1 MEWSYMDEQ
10 AKALSK
16 YRLEKARQLLQSAD
30 MLMNMTKDYNSVV
43 NRCYYAIFH
52 SVRSILALER
62 KDFEKHSAVIS
73 YFRRM
78 YIKTHIISVDA
89 SDILGEAF
97 NSRNESDYKDFF
109 EVSREQA
116 EQQLCNAKRFMEIVE
131 AYLKSQGLE

>member
-78 YIKTHIISVDA
+78 YIKTSIISVDA

>member
-1 MEWSYMDEQ
+1 MDEQ

-62 KDFEKHSAVIS
+62 KNFEKHSAVIS

-109 EVSREQA
+109 AVSREQA

>member
-1 MEWSYMDEQ
+1 MDEQ

-109 EVSREQA
+109 AVSREQA
-116 EQQLCNAKRFMEIVE
+116 EQQLCNAKKFMEIVE

>member
-1 MEWSYMDEQ
+1 MDEQ

-30 MLMNMTKDYNSVV
+30 MLMNMTKAYNSVV

-109 EVSREQA
+109 AVSREQA

>member
-1 MEWSYMDEQ
+1 MDEQ

-78 YIKTHIISVDA
+78 YIKTSIISVDA

-109 EVSREQA
+109 AVSREQA

>member
-1 MEWSYMDEQ
+1 MDEQ

-109 EVSREQA
+109 EVSSEQA

-131 AYLKSQGLE
+131 VYLKSQGLE

>member
-1 MEWSYMDEQ
+1 MDEQ

-78 YIKTHIISVDA
+78 YIKTSIISVDA

>member
-1 MEWSYMDEQ
+1 MDEQ

-131 AYLKSQGLE
+131 VYLKSQGLE

>member
-1 MEWSYMDEQ
+1 MDEQ

-109 EVSREQA
+109 AVSREQA

>member
-1 MEWSYMDEQ
+1 MDEQ

-30 MLMNMTKDYNSVV
+30 MPMNMTKDYNSVV

-78 YIKTHIISVDA
+78 YIKTNIISVDA

-109 EVSREQA
+109 AVSREQA

>member
-1 MEWSYMDEQ
+1 MDEQ

-78 YIKTHIISVDA
+78 YIKTNIISVDA

-109 EVSREQA
+109 AVSREQA

>member
-1 MEWSYMDEQ
+1 MDEQ

>member
-1 MEWSYMDEQ
+1 MDEQ

-62 KDFEKHSAVIS
+62 RDFEKHSAVIS

-131 AYLKSQGLE
+131 VYLKSQGLE

>member
-1 MEWSYMDEQ
+1 MDEQ

-16 YRLEKARQLLQSAD
+16 YRLETARQLLQSAD

-109 EVSREQA
+109 AVSREQA
-116 EQQLCNAKRFMEIVE
+116 EQELCNAKRFMEIVE

>member
-1 MEWSYMDEQ
+1 MDEQ

-30 MLMNMTKDYNSVV
+30 MLMHMTKDYNSVV

-109 EVSREQA
+109 AVSREQA

>member
-1 MEWSYMDEQ
+1 MDEQ
-10 AKALSK
+10 AKALSR
-16 YRLEKARQLLQSAD
+16 YRFEKARQVLLSAD
-30 MLMNMTKDYNSVV
+30 MLMNMTNDYNSVI

-52 SVRSILALER
+52 GVRSILALER

-73 YFRRM
+73 YFRRE
-78 YIKTHIISVDA
+78 YIKTRIIPVEA

-116 EQQLCNAKRFMEIVE
+116 EQQLCNAKRFLEIVDE
-131 AYLKSQGLE
+131 YLRSQNLL

>member
-1 MEWSYMDEQ
+1 MDEQ

-78 YIKTHIISVDA
+78 YIKTNIISVDA

-131 AYLKSQGLE
+131 VYLKSQGLE

>member
-1 MEWSYMDEQ
+1 
-10 AKALSK
+10 
-16 YRLEKARQLLQSAD
+16 
-30 MLMNMTKDYNSVV
+30 
-43 NRCYYAIFH
+43 
-52 SVRSILALER
+52 
-62 KDFEKHSAVIS
+62 
-73 YFRRM
+73 M

-131 AYLKSQGLE
+131 VYLKSQGLE

>member
-1 MEWSYMDEQ
+1 MDEQ

-78 YIKTHIISVDA
+78 YIKTNIISVDA

>member
-1 MEWSYMDEQ
+1 MDEQ

-131 AYLKSQGLE
+131 VYLKSQGLG

>member
-1 MEWSYMDEQ
+1 MDEQ

-78 YIKTHIISVDA
+78 YIKTNIISVDA

-109 EVSREQA
+109 AVSREQA

-131 AYLKSQGLE
+131 AYLKSQGLEGVV

>member
-1 MEWSYMDEQ
+1 MDEQ

-109 EVSREQA
+109 AVSREQA

-131 AYLKSQGLE
+131 AYLKSKGLE